1 MGMTMHRFDLGQ
13 SVAFWAPRG
22 LFAASGA
29 YVVTAKL
36 PKRDGEFGYKIR
48 SPSEQH
54 ELMAR
59 ETDLRAIDVNDN
71 APGAGRDRR

>member
-1 MGMTMHRFDLGQ
+1 VGVTAHKFYLGQ
-13 SVAFWAPRG
+13 SVAFWTPRD
-22 LFAASGA
+22 LSATSGA

-36 PKRDGEFGYKIR
+36 PERDGEFGYKIR

-59 ETDLRAIDVNDN
+59 ESDLRAIDVNDN
-71 APGAGRDRR
+71 APGGKAKR